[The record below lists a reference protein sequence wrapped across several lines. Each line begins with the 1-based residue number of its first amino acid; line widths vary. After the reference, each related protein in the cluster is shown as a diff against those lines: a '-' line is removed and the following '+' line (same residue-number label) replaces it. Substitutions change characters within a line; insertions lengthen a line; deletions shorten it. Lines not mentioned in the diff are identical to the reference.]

1 MLSSFAT
8 SLWLESGLQFNQQ
21 ADSCPK
27 TLPVALLLQT
37 NLRFSPIEG
46 QIMDRRE
53 LLKQMYPCVR
63 DYSSVR
69 MMTIR
74 RINLPANV
82 SHLRL
87 PNIIFPPKEKFNAKH
102 I

>member
-1 MLSSFAT
+1 
-8 SLWLESGLQFNQQ
+8 
-21 ADSCPK
+21 
-27 TLPVALLLQT
+27 
-37 NLRFSPIEG
+37 
-46 QIMDRRE
+46 MDRRE